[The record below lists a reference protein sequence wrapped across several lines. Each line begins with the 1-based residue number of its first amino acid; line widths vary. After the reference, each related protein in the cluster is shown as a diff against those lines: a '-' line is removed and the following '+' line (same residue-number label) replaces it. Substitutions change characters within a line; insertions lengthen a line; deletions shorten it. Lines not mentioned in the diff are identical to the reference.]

1 MERKREGFEWPAWYR
16 DLIDWHNVNIAQAF
30 RTPAQYYLLNGDKKY
45 LKATYDN
52 FNIVREHFGQ
62 VPGGMYGSDE
72 NSRPGYDDPRQAI
85 ELCGIVEH
93 MNSDEHLLR
102 ITGDPFWADHIE
114 NITFNAFP
122 ASVSPDFKAVRYL
135 TSPNMVVSDS
145 ETHSP
150 GIQNPGPFLNFNPF
164 SSRCCQHNHTQ
175 GLPYFTENLWMATPD
190 NGIAAVIYSPSKVKA
205 LVGDNTTISITN
217 QTNYPFSDD
226 LTFNISS
233 NKSDFFPIY
242 FRIPSWSTK
251 SKILINGK
259 EIKTPI
265 EAGKYIKI
273 NREWTDGDIVKLIF
287 PKEIS
292 VKKWEKNHNSVSV
305 NYGPLTFSLN
315 IKERYVEKSS
325 DKTAIADSRWQQD
338 ADRDSWPTYEIYP
351 DSDWNYGLI
360 LEDNF
365 DNSFEVI
372 ERDWPKNNFPFT
384 NNSSPILI
392 KAVARKIPNWK
403 IDETGLVGELMDSP
417 VESDEID
424 EIIELVPMGGARLR
438 ISSFPVVNN

>member
-1 MERKREGFEWPAWYR
+1 M
-16 DLIDWHNVNIAQAF
+16 
-30 RTPAQYYLLNGDKKY
+30 
-45 LKATYDN
+45 
-52 FNIVREHFGQ
+52 
-62 VPGGMYGSDE
+62 
-72 NSRPGYDDPRQAI
+72 
-85 ELCGIVEH
+85 
-93 MNSDEHLLR
+93 
-102 ITGDPFWADHIE
+102 
-114 NITFNAFP
+114 
-122 ASVSPDFKAVRYL
+122 
-135 TSPNMVVSDS
+135 
-145 ETHSP
+145 
-150 GIQNPGPFLNFNPF
+150 
-164 SSRCCQHNHTQ
+164 
-175 GLPYFTENLWMATPD
+175 
-190 NGIAAVIYSPSKVKA
+190 
-205 LVGDNTTISITN
+205 
-217 QTNYPFSDD
+217 
-226 LTFNISS
+226 
-233 NKSDFFPIY
+233 
-242 FRIPSWSTK
+242 
-251 SKILINGK
+251 INGK

-392 KAVARKIPNWK
+392 KAAARKIPNWK